1 MTILSLMIL
10 SASFII
16 CMICFSAAVKRFP
29 ICDNA
34 PVKYW
39 LVSWGLMILGV
50 LILAVGV
57 VQFIGI
63 DTIVGVL

>member
-1 MTILSLMIL
+1 
-10 SASFII
+10 
-16 CMICFSAAVKRFP
+16 MICFSAAVKRFP